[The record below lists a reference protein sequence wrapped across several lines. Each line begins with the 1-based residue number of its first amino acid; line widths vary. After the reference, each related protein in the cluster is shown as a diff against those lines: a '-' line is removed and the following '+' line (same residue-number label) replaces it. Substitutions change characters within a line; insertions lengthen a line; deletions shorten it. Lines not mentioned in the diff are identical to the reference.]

1 MNEQLLSAKAKVDA
15 AFEGFIANEDAVYS
29 IKRSLIVSLAN
40 AQPNQPPTMAKTFL
54 LSGPPSVGKSEIA
67 RRITAVMGLPFV
79 RIDGRGVRSRERLF
93 EMIGDALFAQKPP
106 QLPTTNGERS
116 GVPLIDYPPFVVFI
130 DEVHL
135 VPERTQEAFLT
146 LLEADDRTLTLD
158 GERGRRIAVVEKSS
172 WIFATTKPAD
182 LDRAFRSRCIEVQ
195 LRRYTVE
202 EVEVMVKRR
211 FSRLPENAISTI
223 AACSRMIPRV
233 AFMMAQ
239 EVEEEVLLSD
249 DGDIRAC
256 VRRVMHGRGV
266 RYANGL
272 TRDDVRY
279 LELLQREQRALGE
292 NAIKAQLSDLDPLR
306 VTDDIEPYLMLLG
319 LIGITQKGRQITA
332 SGQRFMREAREISG
346 R

>member
-1 MNEQLLSAKAKVDA
+1 MNDQLLAAKAKVDE

-29 IKRSLIVSLAN
+29 IKRSLIVSLAA
-40 AQPNQPPTMAKTFL
+40 AQPGQPPTMAKTFL

-67 RRITAVMGLPFV
+67 RRITAVLGLPFV

-93 EMIGDALFAQKPP
+93 EMIGDALFAQKPS
-106 QLPTTNGERS
+106 QFPTTNGERG
-116 GVPLIDYPPFVVFI
+116 GVPLIEYPPFVVFI
-130 DEVHL
+130 DEIHL

-146 LLEADDRTLTLD
+146 LLEADDRTLMLD
-158 GERGRRIAVVEKSS
+158 GERGRRIAVVEKASFV
-172 WIFATTKPAD
+172 FATTKPAD

-211 FSRLPENAISTI
+211 FARLPDNAIATI

-239 EVEEEVLLSD
+239 EVEEEVLLSE

-272 TRDDVRY
+272 THDDVRY
-279 LELLQREQRALGE
+279 LDILRREQRPLGE
-292 NAIKAQLSDLDPLR
+292 NSIKAQLADIDALR
-306 VTDDIEPYLMLLG
+306 VTDDIEPYLLLLG
-319 LIGITQKGRQITA
+319 FIGITQKGRQITTA
-332 SGQRFMREAREISG
+332 GLRFLKDARE
-346 R
+346 